1 MASLEEEMEGMM
13 SDSKTK
19 IDKYRKANPDTRT
32 AEQKAK
38 DHADFLERQK
48 WKKQREEAQRQQLE
62 RFIKNQGTSNP
73 RGGSY

>member
-32 AEQKAK
+32 AKQKEK

-48 WKKQREEAQRQQLE
+48 WKKQREEAQKQQLE
-62 RFIKNQGTSNP
+62 RFIKNKGTSDP
-73 RGGSY
+73 RGH